1 MFREVTIYVKVLVRF
16 QYSYREIDAG
26 LPCKKQGA
34 AWCGGFSPADTL
46 ATAWSHGGSAVCN
59 SALNKLFQWEER
71 WKTNYHHILPAVKL
85 RRVVLGSNS
94 GEQWLMV
101 CWFDF
106 FSYSATVTTWTSRMT
121 KDYAMSEWLD
131 KAGTS
136 QQMWSRLGRS
146 GASEV
151 DDFEVHVLVLATS
164 PRV

>member
-1 MFREVTIYVKVLVRF
+1 MLVRF

-46 ATAWSHGGSAVCN
+46 ATAWSHGGSAICN

-71 WKTNYHHILPAVKL
+71 WKTNYHLILPAVKL

-94 GEQWLMV
+94 GEQWLVV

-106 FSYSATVTTWTSRMT
+106 FPYSATVTTWTSRMT
-121 KDYAMSEWLD
+121 KDYD
-131 KAGTS
+131 HCTTT
-136 QQMWSRLGRS
+136 
-146 GASEV
+146 
-151 DDFEVHVLVLATS
+151 HVLCLNDWIRPVRANRCDNDWGDLDH
-164 PRV
+164 PK

>member
-1 MFREVTIYVKVLVRF
+1 MLVRF
-16 QYSYREIDAG
+16 QYSYRVIDAG

-46 ATAWSHGGSAVCN
+46 ATAWSHGGSAICN

-106 FSYSATVTTWTSRMT
+106 FFLLCYSHNMNIQNDKGLWSLRNDTC
-121 KDYAMSEWLD
+121 AMSEWLD